1 LFLFYLYSNEISVR
15 TTEQNSGQEMGFFLF
30 VIIYSIYWS
39 SQKKKKQ
46 TWQGQIDNATDKSSC
61 NYILKCINRI
71 PKYLTPYVLIWHIVF
86 SLVKVDSLKQFLS
99 LSVVPNWC
107 LCRLSVVPN
116 RCLCWLNVVSERWER
131 GCFYIL
137 QYYGASLVLLAVL
150 LQLGACSL
158 HVSQCYLL
166 SFSLGA
172 EYHLTKANIQLF

>member
-1 LFLFYLYSNEISVR
+1 VR
-15 TTEQNSGQEMGFFLF
+15 TTEQKIGQELFLFFLF
-30 VIIYSIYWS
+30 DLVVRSEKE
-39 SQKKKKQ
+39 KKK

-61 NYILKCINRI
+61 NYILKCINRV
-71 PKYLTPYVLIWHIVF
+71 PKYLTPYLLIWHIVF
-86 SLVKVDSLKQFLS
+86 SLVKVNSSKQFLS

-107 LCRLSVVPN
+107 LRWLSVVPN

-158 HVSQCYLL
+158 HVSQCSLL
-166 SFSLGA
+166 SFSMGA
-172 EYHLTKANIQLF
+172 EYHLTKANIHLF